1 MFKQSEQI
9 SLIKAPIGAS
19 LILENDESVFELRD
33 LQTNLKPKEDVL
45 FKDFKY
51 VVEQSSKPIFVMD
64 THVLKE

>member
-1 MFKQSEQI
+1 
-9 SLIKAPIGAS
+9 

-51 VVEQSSKPIFVMD
+51 VVEQSSRPIFVMD